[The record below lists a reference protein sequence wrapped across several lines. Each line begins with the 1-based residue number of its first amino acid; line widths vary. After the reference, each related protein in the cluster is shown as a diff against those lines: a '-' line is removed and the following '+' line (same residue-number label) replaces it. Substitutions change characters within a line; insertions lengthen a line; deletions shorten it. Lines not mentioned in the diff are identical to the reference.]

1 MNEQTPKTDE
11 VSLDRYILEPNDE
24 IVDAL
29 INHWSWIFEDDIS
42 IVMMSRLGDFFLED
56 DNGIIYWLNTGT
68 GELDRIA
75 ASDAEFQQLLQT
87 ESFDDWFLTDLV
99 DECHAAGLVPGDGE
113 VLSYKILPI
122 FEEGEYTVENMHVV
136 SAEAHLEYS
145 GVTVLELVEEE
156 DDANQE

>member
-1 MNEQTPKTDE
+1 MNEQTPEPDD
-11 VSLDRYILEPNDE
+11 VSLDRYILEPTDE

-56 DNGIIYWLNTGT
+56 DDGIIYWLNTGT

-75 ASDAEFQQLLQT
+75 ASDAEFQ
-87 ESFDDWFLTDLV
+87 E
-99 DECHAAGLVPGDGE
+99 AGLIPGDGE
-113 VLSYKILPI
+113 VLSYKVLPI

-136 SAEAHLEYS
+136 TAEAHLAFS
-145 GVTVLELVEEE
+145 GDILLELAEEE
-156 DDANQE
+156 DDEA

>member
-1 MNEQTPKTDE
+1 MNEQTPETEE

-75 ASDAEFQQLLQT
+75 ANDAEFQQLLQT

-99 DECHAAGLVPGDGE
+99 DECHAAGLVPGMAKSCLTKSFQSLKKVSTRSKTCTLFRPKHTSNIPGLPC
-113 VLSYKILPI
+113 LS
-122 FEEGEYTVENMHVV
+122 
-136 SAEAHLEYS
+136 S
-145 GVTVLELVEEE
+145 
-156 DDANQE
+156 

>member
-1 MNEQTPKTDE
+1 MNEQTPESDDVT
-11 VSLDRYILEPNDE
+11 LDRYILEPTDE

-56 DNGIIYWLNTGT
+56 DDGIIYWLNTGT
-68 GELDRIA
+68 GDLDRIA

-87 ESFDDWFLTDLV
+87 DAFDDWFLTDLV

-113 VLSYKILPI
+113 VLSYKVLPI
-122 FEEGEYTVENMHVV
+122 FEEGEYTVDNMHVV
-136 SAEAHLEYS
+136 TAEAHLAFS
-145 GVTVLELVEEE
+145 GDILLELTEEE
-156 DDANQE
+156 DDEAQG

>member
-1 MNEQTPKTDE
+1 MNEQTPETEE

-99 DECHAAGLVPGDGE
+99 DECHAAGLVPGHGE

-122 FEEGEYTVENMHVV
+122 FEEGEYTVENMHVI

>member
-1 MNEQTPKTDE
+1 MNEQTPETDE

-122 FEEGEYTVENMHVV
+122 FEEGEYTVENMHVI

-156 DDANQE
+156 EDADQQ

>member
-1 MNEQTPKTDE
+1 MNEQTPETEE

-113 VLSYKILPI
+113 VPVHRFSEWRYLP
-122 FEEGEYTVENMHVV
+122 GAVEPVRQRPH
-136 SAEAHLEYS
+136 
-145 GVTVLELVEEE
+145 
-156 DDANQE
+156 

>member
-1 MNEQTPKTDE
+1 MNEQTPETDE

-75 ASDAEFQQLLQT
+75 ARDAEFQQLLQT
-87 ESFDDWFLTDLV
+87 ASFDDWFLTDLV

-122 FEEGEYTVENMHVV
+122 FEEGEYTVENMHVI

-156 DDANQE
+156 EDADQQ

>member
-1 MNEQTPKTDE
+1 
-11 VSLDRYILEPNDE
+11 
-24 IVDAL
+24 
-29 INHWSWIFEDDIS
+29 
-42 IVMMSRLGDFFLED
+42 MMSRLGDFFLED

-99 DECHAAGLVPGDGE
+99 DECHAAGLIPGDGE

-122 FEEGEYTVENMHVV
+122 FEEGEYTVENMHVI

-156 DDANQE
+156 DDADQE